1 MKQTIA
7 EEVGAG
13 EGRGL
18 TRQAKS
24 GFLCARYENPLLVY
38 RAPYFRCAGHL
49 ASGVRGV
56 LHEQDW
62 ADGGLTR
69 QAFVPGMEPTSGV
82 Q

>member
-24 GFLCARYENPLLVY
+24 GFLCARYENPLPEY
-38 RAPYFRCAGHL
+38 RAPYFRFKAHP
-49 ASGVRGV
+49 ASVVRGAV
-56 LHEQDW
+56 REEDR
-62 ADGGLTR
+62 GG
-69 QAFVPGMEPTSGV
+69 
-82 Q
+82 